1 MSARPR
7 SSCFD
12 DRADP
17 GEHNDI
23 AGGQPQIVSRLSGVL
38 ESWQKANE
46 PRPAEREAKWRE
58 IVARGAPSLTID
70 EVTTGAHLQLTGTG
84 WHMADQ
90 KDNYLGGCF
99 WTEPARPGETARTAT
114 WRGDNPM
121 LGRYRVSIWYGAL
134 PQGGVAT
141 DAPFTVETRGGAK
154 SFRIDQTKKIGQ
166 WQQLGAFEDPLRVT
180 LSNQAS
186 GRVIV
191 DAVKFARIP

>member
-46 PRPAEREAKWRE
+46 PLPAERAAEWRE
-58 IVARGAPSLTID
+58 IAARGAPSLTID

-84 WHMADQ
+84 WNMADQ

-99 WTEPARPGETARTAT
+99 WTEPARRGETASTAT

-134 PQGGVAT
+134 PPGGVAT
-141 DAPFTVETRGGAK
+141 DAPFTVQEAERNRFVSTRRKRSGNGR
-154 SFRIDQTKKIGQ
+154 SWESSKIPC
-166 WQQLGAFEDPLRVT
+166 E
-180 LSNQAS
+180 
-186 GRVIV
+186 
-191 DAVKFARIP
+191 